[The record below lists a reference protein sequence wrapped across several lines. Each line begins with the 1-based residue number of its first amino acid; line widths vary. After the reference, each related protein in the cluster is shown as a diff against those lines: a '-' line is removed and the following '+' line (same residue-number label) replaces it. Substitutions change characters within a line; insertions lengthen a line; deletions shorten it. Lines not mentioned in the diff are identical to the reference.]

1 MTNYLTKPRVILKF
15 LISVVFLHHFKNGYF
30 LIFFSIFKNILYK
43 IVKLTFKFIMISSKN
58 LKIIFIL
65 FISSIFLNS
74 CGGKLPGADARK
86 YDPDPK
92 KRVKKNLEEG
102 RGFRLSETFG
112 ASKGGTFEFASSNV
126 LWRASLDTID
136 FMPLASVN
144 YSGGI
149 IITDWYSTDQASNE
163 SIKISIRFLTNEI
176 RSDALDI
183 KVFNKKCLS
192 QLNCVTSEKSGNLIT
207 ELKEKILKTAALYEV
222 QKNTK
227 NSKEYKGK
235 QKY

>member
-1 MTNYLTKPRVILKF
+1 
-15 LISVVFLHHFKNGYF
+15 
-30 LIFFSIFKNILYK
+30 
-43 IVKLTFKFIMISSKN
+43 MISYKN
-58 LKIIFIL
+58 LKTIFIL

-92 KRVKKNLEEG
+92 KRVAKNLSEG
-102 RGFRLSETFG
+102 RGFRLSESFNK
-112 ASKGGTFEFASSNV
+112 SGGGVFEFASSNE
-126 LWRASLDTID
+126 LWKASLDTID

-149 IITDWYSTDQASNE
+149 IITDWYSTDQTSNE

-183 KVFNKKCLS
+183 KVFNKKCMS
-192 QLNCVTSEKSGNLIT
+192 QISCVISEKSGNLIV
-207 ELKEKILKTAALYEV
+207 ELKEKILKTAALYDFEN
-222 QKNTK
+222 K
-227 NSKEYKGK
+227 SKKSKKYKGK